1 MATGSDARWSAERIL
16 TRAKALCMWSFM
28 APRVGLMLAQVQARR
43 SQRSRACETL
53 GAFEAEWRDVRPR
66 SVSLERARELADGLS
81 CSPPSR

>member
-1 MATGSDARWSAERIL
+1 MERGADSHARQGAVHVELHGAARGVDARAGAGASE
-16 TRAKALCMWSFM
+16 
-28 APRVGLMLAQVQARR
+28 
-43 SQRSRACETL
+43 RSRACETL